1 MMEPAQE
8 SSVAVRAIV
17 VSAALVILL
26 GGMKVASELLSPL
39 IFAIFVAV
47 LCLPMVRWLQ
57 RKGLPTWLAVL
68 LLIVGVLALGAALTL
83 FIFLSLRQVRDNL
96 PVYQAQLAALRAQ
109 IEAWLSRLDIDLATS
124 LLSPIDPATIINTI
138 TSLLSQTINGL
149 VLAVLI
155 LIGVVFTLLEST
167 RFEGKLRVGLG
178 TTHPL
183 VTQLARFSTA
193 VQQFFYLRT
202 INNLIVAVGSAIFL
216 LVMRVDFALLWA
228 VLIFFLSYI
237 PNIGIVIACIPAVAL
252 ALIEHGVVAALLVVV
267 GLTAINYVGDYV
279 LTPRLMSQG
288 LDLSQLT
295 VFFSFFLWAYI
306 FGPVGGL
313 LSVPLTLLVKLL
325 LEASDDTRWLAV
337 LMDDRIPAAP
347 ATAPDPSAAREEAS
361 AVHLDTRRG
370 L

>member
-1 MMEPAQE
+1 M
-8 SSVAVRAIV
+8 RTII
-17 VSAALVILL
+17 VSAALVILF
-26 GGMKVASELLSPL
+26 GGMKLASELLSSL
-39 IFAIFVAV
+39 IFAVFVAI
-47 LCLPMVRWLQ
+47 LCLPMLRWLQ

-68 LLIVGVLALGAALTL
+68 LLIVGVLALGVALTL
-83 FIFLSLRQVRDNL
+83 FIFLSLGQVRDHL
-96 PVYQAQLAALRAQ
+96 PLYQTQLTALRAQ
-109 IEAWLSRLDIDLATS
+109 IEAWLSRLDIDPATS
-124 LLSPIDPATIINTI
+124 ILKLVDPATIMTAI
-138 TSLLSQTINGL
+138 TSLLSKTINGL

-155 LIGVVFTLLEST
+155 LIGLVFTLLEST
-167 RFEGKLRVGLG
+167 RFGDKLRFGFG

-183 VTQLARFSTA
+183 ITVLARFSTA

-202 INNLIVAVGSAIFL
+202 INNLVVALGSAIFL
-216 LVMRVDFALLWA
+216 LVMRVDFAVLWG

-252 ALIEHGVVAALLVVV
+252 ALIQHGVVAALLVVV
-267 GLTAINYVGDYV
+267 GLTAINYIGDYV

-288 LDLSQLT
+288 LDLSQVT

-337 LMDDRIPAAP
+337 LMGDQIPAAP
-347 ATAPDPSAAREEAS
+347 ASAPDSPAAREEAT
-361 AVHLDTRRG
+361 AVHLDARRG

>member
-1 MMEPAQE
+1 MERAQE
-8 SSVAVRAIV
+8 SSPAVRAIV

-26 GGMKVASELLSPL
+26 GGMKLASELLSSL
-39 IFAIFVAV
+39 IFAIFVAI
-47 LCLPMVRWLQ
+47 LCLPMLRWLQ

-68 LLIVGVLALGAALTL
+68 LLIVGVLALGVALTL
-83 FIFLSLRQVRDNL
+83 FIFLSLRQVRDHL
-96 PVYQAQLAALRAQ
+96 PLYQTQLTALRAQ
-109 IEAWLSRLDIDLATS
+109 IEAWLSRLDIDPATSILNLVDPATIMNTVTS
-124 LLSPIDPATIINTI
+124 LLSK
-138 TSLLSQTINGL
+138 TINGL
-149 VLAVLI
+149 ILAVLI
-155 LIGVVFTLLEST
+155 LIGLVFTLLEST
-167 RFEGKLRVGLG
+167 RFEDKLRFGFG

-183 VTQLARFSTA
+183 ITVLARFSTA

-202 INNLIVAVGSAIFL
+202 INNLIVALGSAIFL
-216 LVMRVDFALLWA
+216 LVMRVDFAVLWG
-228 VLIFFLSYI
+228 VSIFFLSYI

-252 ALIEHGVVAALLVVV
+252 ALIQHGVVAALLVVV
-267 GLTAINYVGDYV
+267 GLTAINYIGDYV

-288 LDLSQLT
+288 LDLSQVT

-337 LMDDRIPAAP
+337 LMGDRIPAAP
-347 ATAPDPSAAREEAS
+347 ATTPDSPAAREEAT
-361 AVHLDTRRG
+361 AAHLDTRRG